1 MSALKSPKPPSNLDL
16 NLAVAHGLR
25 PDWFCKDRLGFE
37 PDPWQAKVLRSRSRQ
52 VILNCGRQVGKSTG
66 VAALALHTA
75 LYVPGGL
82 ILVIAPSQRQSREL
96 FIKIHGFLQRLE
108 PAELLEEET
117 KLSLMLANGSRVV
130 TLPGDNPRTVRGYSA
145 PALIIEDEGAF
156 VADETFDALIPMLAA
171 TPDGRIVIMS
181 TPSVAAGHFYSIW
194 HSGSDEWERFEH
206 PTTAC
211 ARVDPAWLEARK
223 REDPLRFDREYLCRF
238 GNPEDSLFSV
248 EMLDAM
254 ERADFEPLCL

>member
-1 MSALKSPKPPSNLDL
+1 MLKSPKQPSDLDL

-25 PDWFCKDRLGFE
+25 PDWFCRDRLGFE
-37 PDPWQAKVLRSRSRQ
+37 PDEWQAKLLRSRSRQ
-52 VILNCGRQVGKSTG
+52 VILNCGRQVGKSTI

-75 LYVPGGL
+75 LYSPGGL

-96 FIKIHGFLQRLE
+96 FIKIHGFLTRLE
-108 PAELLEEET
+108 PAEALEEET

-145 PALIIEDEGAF
+145 PALIVEDEGAF
-156 VADETFDALIPMLAA
+156 VADQTYDALIPMLAA

-181 TPSVAAGHFYSIW
+181 TPFLASGHFYAIW

-206 PTTAC
+206 PTTEC
-211 ARVDPAWLEARK
+211 PRVDPAWLEARRK
-223 REDPLRFDREYLCRF
+223 EDPLRYNREYLCEF
-238 GNPEDSLFSV
+238 GNPEDSLFTV
-248 EMLDAM
+248 EMLDRM
-254 ERADFEPLCL
+254 VVSDFEPLSL